1 MEGSAAN
8 STLASPGGLG
18 VTGHDASVVCTDD
31 EVGCQAVAAGPQKH
45 STNLEMAYLN
55 REHAPA
61 LDSGRKAIK
70 VNYTLKQDLALCK
83 KRAACDRLPY
93 KVREN
98 KTSTSV
104 TLNTVAFEYF
114 RGFIVGYLKSD
125 CFKYK
130 VEGPKPVIDKSGN
143 VTADVIRV
151 FGSDGFHLLDRRR
164 HGPIKSVPLVSWLV
178 S

>member
-1 MEGSAAN
+1 
-8 STLASPGGLG
+8 
-18 VTGHDASVVCTDD
+18 
-31 EVGCQAVAAGPQKH
+31 
-45 STNLEMAYLN
+45 MAYLN

-151 FGSDGFHLLDRRR
+151 FGSDGFHLFTMQTETVENRLFVA
-164 HGPIKSVPLVSWLV
+164 KTNSVELSHRFDNDSQMSKVKWRLC
-178 S
+178 